1 MKKVDENLYENALR
15 NFEEFC
21 DGFER
26 AASESYLR
34 GDQGTRIGDY
44 TSKYRG
50 DTPEVIREINSIGG
64 ESNEFGI
71 PELDV
76 SPSDCE

>member
-34 GDQGTRIGDY
+34 GEQGTRIGDY

-64 ESNEFGI
+64 EGNEFGI

>member
-1 MKKVDENLYENALR
+1 MKKVDETLYENALK

>member
-1 MKKVDENLYENALR
+1 MKKVDETLYENALK

-50 DTPEVIREINSIGG
+50 DTPEVIREGDIFGG
-64 ESNEFGI
+64 EGPEFGDAPI
-71 PELDV
+71 DVSSPELD
-76 SPSDCE
+76 

>member
-1 MKKVDENLYENALR
+1 MKKVDENLYENALK

-34 GDQGTRIGDY
+34 GNGDTRISHY
-44 TSKYRG
+44 TDKYRG
-50 DTPEVIREINSIGG
+50 DTPEVIREGPGSG
-64 ESNEFGI
+64 EEGLGTGI
-71 PELDV
+71 PDIDV
-76 SPSDCE
+76 SSPEFD

>member
-50 DTPEVIREINSIGG
+50 DTPEVIREGDIFGG

>member
-34 GDQGTRIGDY
+34 GEQGTRIGDY

>member
-1 MKKVDENLYENALR
+1 MKKVDENLYENALK

-34 GDQGTRIGDY
+34 GDRDTRIGEY
-44 TSKYRG
+44 TSKYRVN
-50 DTPEVIREINSIGG
+50 TPEVIREVDSIGG
-64 ESNEFGI
+64 EGPEFGI
-71 PELDV
+71 PPIDV
-76 SPSDCE
+76 SSPEFD

>member
-1 MKKVDENLYENALR
+1 MKKVDENLYENALK